1 MKVLIIGG
9 VAGGASAA
17 ARLRRLDENAEII
30 MFERGEY
37 ISFANCGLPYY
48 IGGDIQHQ
56 SSLTLQTPESFNRRF
71 NVDVRNNSEV
81 LSINTD
87 CKTVRVKNHKEN
99 VEYDEG
105 YDKLI
110 LSMGAEPIKP
120 PIEGLNNEGIFT
132 LRSIPDSVAIKDYIE
147 NNKPSHAVVIGGGYI
162 GIEMA
167 ENLVHAGLK
176 VTVVEMADHII
187 NSIDYDFSCEIQ
199 KYIKS
204 KGISLLLKTVVK
216 KIEKED
222 KGLKLIVDKGNIFEE
237 ISADMV
243 ILSAGVRPESK
254 IAEDAGIAINQ
265 RKSIIVN
272 ECMETSVKDIYAVG
286 DAVEITD
293 YITGNKGFI
302 PLAGPANKQG
312 RIAADNICGLNS
324 KYTGTQ
330 GSSIIKI
337 FDMAVASTGINEK
350 NAAMA
355 NLNYEKIFLYPF
367 SHATYYPGAFPIF
380 MKVVFEKESG
390 RILGAQ
396 AAGFDGVAKAID
408 IIATVIRFKGNA
420 KDLTDLELCYAP
432 PFSSAKSP
440 VNMAGYMIE
449 NIITGKLK
457 LFHWHDVESLPRDS
471 SIQLLDV
478 RTSTEVSN
486 GRIEGFMHI
495 EVDVLRNNLD
505 KLDKSKPVYVSCQS
519 GLRSYISCMMLK
531 NKGFDCYNLS
541 GGYNIYGSI
550 FA

>member
-1 MKVLIIGG
+1 MKVVIIGG

-48 IGGDIQHQ
+48 IGGDIKHQ
-56 SSLTLQTPESFNRRF
+56 SSLALQTPESFNRRF

-81 LSINTD
+81 ISINTD
-87 CKTVRVKNHKEN
+87 NKTVKVKNHKEN
-99 VEYDEG
+99 TEYDES

-120 PIEGLNNEGIFT
+120 PIEGLDNEGIFT

-147 NNKPSHAVVIGGGYI
+147 KNKPSHAAVIGGGYI

-167 ENLVHAGLK
+167 ENLVQAGLK

-187 NSIDYDFSCEIQ
+187 NSIDYDFACEIQ
-199 KYIKS
+199 NYVKA
-204 KGISLLLKTVVK
+204 KGVNLLLKTIVK
-216 KIEKED
+216 KIKKENDNLSLIVEKEN
-222 KGLKLIVDKGNIFEE
+222 LSEE
-237 ISADMV
+237 INADMI
-243 ILSAGVRPESK
+243 ILSAGVKPESK
-254 IAEDAGIAINQ
+254 IAEDAGIALNQ

-272 ECMETSVKDIYAVG
+272 ESMETSVKGIYAVG
-286 DAVEITD
+286 DAVEIID

-355 NLNYEKIFLYPF
+355 GLNYEKIFLYPF

-380 MKVVFEKESG
+380 MKVIFEKESG

-396 AAGFDGVAKAID
+396 AAGFDGVAKTID
-408 IIATVIRFKGNA
+408 IIATAIRFKGAA

-457 LFHWHDVESLPRDS
+457 LFHWHDVKNLPRDG

-478 RTSTEVSN
+478 RTAPEVSR
-486 GRIEGFMHI
+486 GSIEGFMHI
-495 EVDVLRNNLD
+495 ELDTLRNNLD
-505 KLDKSKPVYVSCQS
+505 KLNQAKPVYVSCQS
-519 GLRSYISCMMLK
+519 GLRSYIACMMLK
-531 NKGFDCYNLS
+531 NKGYDCYNLS
-541 GGYNIYGSI
+541 GGYNIYSSI
-550 FA
+550 LA